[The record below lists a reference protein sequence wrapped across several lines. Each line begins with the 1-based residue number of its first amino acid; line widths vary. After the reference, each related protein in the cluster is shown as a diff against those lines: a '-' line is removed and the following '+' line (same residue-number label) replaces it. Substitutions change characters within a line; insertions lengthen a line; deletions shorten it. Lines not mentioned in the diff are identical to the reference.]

1 MQLQIKSEFIPTKW
15 GVRCLVQD
23 GFKLRSI
30 GQTWRWRAI
39 HKFFPT
45 TKHHVLVPLLLNH
58 GHMYKTMLPTLP
70 PSQLTC
76 SLSHNPRISRQSG
89 WCCGWRTGPV
99 IQCSPGC
106 SPAESPP
113 PNLRDRQREAM
124 RVVGVV
130 PHRKRK
136 SVNGNATGNVLI
148 ICALSEQ
155 LLPIINT
162 CTTHTTF

>member
-30 GQTWRWRAI
+30 GQTWRAI

-58 GHMYKTMLPTLP
+58 GHMYKTMVPTLP

-76 SLSHNPRISRQSG
+76 SLSHHNPRISRQSG
-89 WCCGWRTGPV
+89 WCCGWRTAPV
-99 IQCSPGC
+99 TQCSPGC

-148 ICALSEQ
+148 ICALGEQ